1 MSASAGPADLDFEE
15 QRARIRRMLDEA
27 DRMSAE
33 RSKLFA
39 EQSKFAAEQ
48 AKLAAEQNKFTAE
61 QNKLMAEQAKFTAE
75 ALKLERDRALAP
87 WQIILGCMAAGAAF
101 FGAGAAFIK
110 LIGP

>member
-1 MSASAGPADLDFEE
+1 MSASAGPADLDLEE

-75 ALKLERDRALAP
+75 ALKLDRALAP